1 MSPEAVAGVLRG
13 SKNSTSDLLVANILA
28 DPLAALAGS
37 FKDFVGHGGGLMLS
51 GILSDQADGLIAA
64 YASWFGLAV
73 ADMDEDWVLLAGS
86 RTR

>member
-1 MSPEAVAGVLRG
+1 
-13 SKNSTSDLLVANILA
+13 
-28 DPLAALAGS
+28 
-37 FKDFVGHGGGLMLS
+37 MLS
-51 GILSDQADGLIAA
+51 GILSGQAGGLIDA